1 MPIVLLLLDSIHAS
15 LNFCRCHLL
24 RFILVLFPKEL
35 LDIKEPELSLLGAI
49 TLKTETAVPYVRY
62 INTSQVQSGVSSA
75 RFYEQKKINLVRL

>member
-1 MPIVLLLLDSIHAS
+1 
-15 LNFCRCHLL
+15 
-24 RFILVLFPKEL
+24 VLFPKEL

-75 RFYEQKKINLVRL
+75 RFYEQKK